1 MRKCH
6 IAFLRR
12 KKMKRYKAYATIS
25 YDLECEFEVE
35 DDEDAWDFARELDGG
50 DFKELDGSG
59 DWKVYEVEE
68 IKEKENEL

>member
-1 MRKCH
+1 
-6 IAFLRR
+6 
-12 KKMKRYKAYATIS
+12 MKRYKAYATIS